1 MSVPFKYMIKNFG
14 RRRLSTF
21 ITIAGITLV
30 IFVFTAILMMANGV
44 RKTLVA
50 TGDPDNVVVTRK
62 GSNGEI
68 SSIILGETQNVVA
81 TLPYIAKTPDGGEA
95 ISYQPVVVI
104 NLTLPDSGL
113 TNVTVRGV
121 TQQTLYIH
129 PNVKIIEGRMFNP
142 SLHEVV
148 VGKSIAKRFPDAQ
161 LGGKIKLA
169 GDYWKVVGIFSSDGS
184 GFESEIWC
192 DYRQIQDA
200 FHRGSS
206 CSSIT
211 LKLDNPADFG
221 KFKQAFLADRRLQ
234 EFEPKREQDYFAEQS
249 ETLSTFI
256 KVIGIFITV
265 IFSAGAAIGA
275 MITMYAEVANR
286 TKEIGTLRALGF
298 GRMSLLTVF
307 LVEAILISITGGIIG
322 ILLAS
327 LLQFAS
333 VSTMNFNSFADLT
346 FGFALTPSA
355 IIGSLVFAVLMGI
368 FGGFLPSA
376 RASRLN
382 IVNAL
387 RGE

>member
-1 MSVPFKYMIKNFG
+1 MSVPFKYMVKNFG
-14 RRRLSTF
+14 RRRLSTI
-21 ITIAGITLV
+21 ITLAGIMLV
-30 IFVFTAILMMANGV
+30 IFVFTAVLMMANGV
-44 RKTLVA
+44 KKTLAA
-50 TGDPDNVVVTRK
+50 TGEPDNVVISRK

-68 SSIILGETQNVVA
+68 SSIILGETENVVA
-81 TLPYIAKTPDGGEA
+81 TLPYIAKAPDGIQA
-95 ISYQPVVVI
+95 VSYQPVVVI
-104 NLTLPDSGL
+104 SITLPDSGL

-142 SLHEVV
+142 SLREVI
-148 VGKSIAKRFPDAQ
+148 VGQSIAKRFPEAR
-161 LGGKIKLA
+161 LGGSIKLA
-169 GDYWKVVGIFSSDGS
+169 GDYWKVVGVFSTDGS
-184 GFESEIWC
+184 GFDSEIWC

-206 CSSIT
+206 VSTIT
-211 LKLDNPADFG
+211 LKLDNQSDYG

-234 EFEPKREQDYFAEQS
+234 EFEPKPEQEYFSEQS
-249 ETLSTFI
+249 ETLSQFI
-256 KVIGIFITV
+256 RIIGIFITV
-265 IFSAGAAIGA
+265 IFSVGAAIGA

-298 GRMSLLTVF
+298 SRRSILTVF
-307 LVEAILISITGGIIG
+307 LFEAVLISIAGGVLGII
-322 ILLAS
+322 LAS
-327 LLQFAS
+327 SLQFVS

-346 FGFALTPSA
+346 FGFALTPSSIMA
-355 IIGSLVFAVLMGI
+355 ALIFAVLMGI
-368 FGGFLPSA
+368 FGGFFPSA

>member
-1 MSVPFKYMIKNFG
+1 MIKNFG
-14 RRRLSTF
+14 RRRLSTV
-21 ITIAGITLV
+21 ITLAGIALV
-30 IFVFTAILMMANGV
+30 IFVFTAVLMMANGV
-44 RKTLVA
+44 KKTLVA
-50 TGDPDNVVVTRK
+50 TGEPDNIVIARK

-81 TLPYIAKTPDGGEA
+81 TLPYIAKARNGAQA

-104 NLTLPDSGL
+104 SLTLPDGGL
-113 TNVTVRGV
+113 TNATVRGV
-121 TQQTLYIH
+121 TQQTLYLH
-129 PNVKIIEGRMFNP
+129 PNVRIIEGRMFDP
-142 SLHEVV
+142 SLREVV
-148 VGKSIAKRFPDAQ
+148 VGQSIAKRFPNAHM
-161 LGGKIKLA
+161 GGKIKLA
-169 GDYWKVVGIFSSDGS
+169 GDYWKVVGVFSSGGS
-184 GFESEIWC
+184 GFDSEIWC

-206 CSSIT
+206 VSTIT
-211 LKLDNPADFG
+211 LKLDKPSDYDQ
-221 KFKQAFLADRRLQ
+221 FKQAFLADRRLQ
-234 EFEPKREQDYFAEQS
+234 EFEPKPEQQYFADQS

-256 KVIGIFITV
+256 KVIGIFVTI
-265 IFSAGAAIGA
+265 IFSVGAAIGA

-298 GRMSLLTVF
+298 SRRSILTVF
-307 LVEAILISITGGIIG
+307 LFEAILISIAGGIVG

-327 LLQFAS
+327 SLQFVS

-346 FGFALTPSA
+346 FGFAITPASIMA
-355 IIGSLVFAVLMGI
+355 SLIFAVLMGI
-368 FGGFLPSA
+368 FGGFFPSA

>member
-14 RRRLSTF
+14 RRRLSTL
-21 ITIAGITLV
+21 ITLAGIALV
-30 IFVFTAILMMANGV
+30 IFVFTAVLMTANGV
-44 RKTLVA
+44 RKTLAA
-50 TGDPDNVVVTRK
+50 TGSPDNVVVTRK

-68 SSIILGETQNVVA
+68 SSIIRGETQNVVA
-81 TLPYIAKTPDGGEA
+81 TLPYIARTPDGGEA

-104 NLTLPDSGL
+104 NLTLPDGGL

-121 TQQTLYIH
+121 TQQTFYIH

-142 SLHEVV
+142 ALREII
-148 VGKSIAKRFPDAQ
+148 VGQAIAKKFADARI
-161 LGGKIKLA
+161 GGSIKLA

-184 GFESEIWC
+184 GFDSEIWC

-200 FHRGSS
+200 FHRASS
-206 CSSIT
+206 VSSIT
-211 LKLDNPADFG
+211 LKLDNPANYE

-234 EFEPKREQDYFAEQS
+234 EFEPEPEQQYFADQS

-256 KVIGIFITV
+256 RVIGIFVTV
-265 IFSAGAAIGA
+265 IFSIGAAIGA

-286 TKEIGTLRALGF
+286 TNEIGTLRALGF
-298 GRMSLLTVF
+298 SRRSILTVF
-307 LVEAILISITGGIIG
+307 LFEAIIISVAGGIVG
-322 ILLAS
+322 IVLAS
-327 LLQFAS
+327 LLQFLS
-333 VSTMNFNSFADLT
+333 VSTMNFNSFAELT
-346 FGFALTPSA
+346 FNFSLSPSS
-355 IIGSLVFAVLMGI
+355 IIASLVFAVIMGL
-368 FGGFLPSA
+368 FGGFFPSA